1 MSCNTAAAA
10 VLPPANGKKL
20 WRVKRSVSSSSSSH
34 SSNSTQSQTSV
45 ECLNNS
51 LKIAAAA
58 SKFSIRRPPM
68 RRPKNKPGKPK
79 DFVFVD
85 LSPVKSDEEEVHEHT
100 HMLETEAIAGV
111 KNYTPPSSAVA
122 ASAAAGNTT
131 FTPPTPFNEQLPS
144 PTVSVEESIF
154 DLPALNEYDEYD
166 ASHVGETTPTEELG
180 LGIMNLDVDWNQPQP
195 IQQQQLQQAP
205 QQMAPPPPPPVPQMS
220 QEYISH
226 QLYGYQ
232 QAMLQQHL
240 QIQQLQQQLFE
251 QQQRAIES
259 QIISATSTPALSQQ
273 PQFQLQSPLKE
284 PSVTQH
290 QQQGPS
296 SLPVKKS
303 RKTAGQLQFKTY
315 QPKPK
320 HQRSASE
327 ACIKKPVR
335 KPHYRS
341 NSVPFTPVQPQPQQQ
356 QQQYSALPMHS
367 ADSSCSDVSLD
378 DFMMLNDQIAMN
390 LNLNLNMNQ
399 NQEEQVH
406 SSFTP
411 VSEYSETSEECGN
424 AGASKP
430 SGITACGFEELFMQT
445 YSNVTVKDTN
455 NEFDLGSFVI

>member
-1 MSCNTAAAA
+1 MSCNTA

-20 WRVKRSVSSSSSSH
+20 WRVKRSVSSSTH
-34 SSNSTQSQTSV
+34 SSTSTQSQTSV

-51 LKIAAAA
+51 LKIAAAG

-85 LSPVKSDEEEVHEHT
+85 LSPVKSDEEAHEQSK
-100 HMLETEAIAGV
+100 MLENEVIG
-111 KNYTPPSSAVA
+111 KYTPPTDAT
-122 ASAAAGNTT
+122 AAAATT
-131 FTPPTPFNEQLPS
+131 LTPPTPFNEQLPS
-144 PTVSVEESIF
+144 PTVSIEESIF
-154 DLPALNEYDEYD
+154 ELPPLNEYEEYNNANGSQTSF
-166 ASHVGETTPTEELG
+166 ASAGEASPAEELG

-195 IQQQQLQQAP
+195 IQQQQQQPELP
-205 QQMAPPPPPPVPQMS
+205 QVPQMS
-220 QEYISH
+220 QEFISQ

-232 QAMLQQHL
+232 QAMMQQHL

-284 PSVTQH
+284 PIAP
-290 QQQGPS
+290 QQQQQQQPTP

-303 RKTAGQLQFKTY
+303 RKAAGQLQFKTY
-315 QPKPK
+315 QPK

-335 KPHYRS
+335 KPHHRS
-341 NSVPFTPVQPQPQQQ
+341 NSVPYTPVQQQ
-356 QQQYSALPMHS
+356 QQQQAASQQYNAVAMQS
-367 ADSSCSDVSLD
+367 ADSSCSEVSLD
-378 DFMMLNDQIAMN
+378 DFMMLNNQISMN
-390 LNLNLNMNQ
+390 LNLNLNPTVNG
-399 NQEEQVH
+399 H

-411 VSEYSETSEECGN
+411 VSEYSEEHDDQFG
-424 AGASKP
+424 AGKP
-430 SGITACGFEELFMQT
+430 NGVSITACGFDELFLQT
-445 YSNVTVKDTN
+445 YSNINVKDN
-455 NEFDLGSFVI
+455 GEFEMGSFVI

>member
-1 MSCNTAAAA
+1 MSCNTA

-20 WRVKRSVSSSSSSH
+20 WRVKRSVSSSAH
-34 SSNSTQSQTSV
+34 SSTSTQSQTSV

-51 LKIAAAA
+51 LKIAAAG

-85 LSPVKSDEEEVHEHT
+85 LSPVKSDEEAHEQSK
-100 HMLETEAIAGV
+100 MLENEVIG
-111 KNYTPPSSAVA
+111 KYTPPTD
-122 ASAAAGNTT
+122 AAAAAATT
-131 FTPPTPFNEQLPS
+131 LTPPTPFNEQLPS
-144 PTVSVEESIF
+144 PTVSIEESIF
-154 DLPALNEYDEYD
+154 ELPPLNEYEEYNNANGSQSSFTSAGE
-166 ASHVGETTPTEELG
+166 ASPAEELG

-195 IQQQQLQQAP
+195 IQQQQQQQQQPELP
-205 QQMAPPPPPPVPQMS
+205 QVPQLS
-220 QEYISH
+220 QEFISQ

-232 QAMLQQHL
+232 QAMMQQHL

-273 PQFQLQSPLKE
+273 SQFQLQSPLKE
-284 PSVTQH
+284 PIAP
-290 QQQGPS
+290 QQQPTP

-303 RKTAGQLQFKTY
+303 RKAAGQLQFKTY
-315 QPKPK
+315 QPK

-335 KPHYRS
+335 KPHHRS
-341 NSVPFTPVQPQPQQQ
+341 NSVPYTPVQQQ
-356 QQQYSALPMHS
+356 QQQQQQQQPASQQYNAIAMQS

-378 DFMMLNDQIAMN
+378 DFMMLNDQISMN
-390 LNLNLNMNQ
+390 LNLNSNPTVNGQ
-399 NQEEQVH
+399 H

-411 VSEYSETSEECGN
+411 VSEYSEEHDNEFGAGKPNGVSITS
-424 AGASKP
+424 
-430 SGITACGFEELFMQT
+430 CGFDELFLQA
-445 YSNVTVKDTN
+445 YSNINVKDN
-455 NEFDLGSFVI
+455 GEIEMGSFVI